1 MKEADSPKVI
11 PEKKH
16 HDEEDKKGDLGS
28 KGTKEEKGEKE
39 EKVRKAGGGLLHE
52 KLPDDVAQAVAA
64 DPQRDTAPTE
74 ALQSLLDTLTTQ
86 RAQLRARKAK
96 EEAHRSRQK
105 AREELR
111 AAVRA
116 AAAKRGEGQ
125 PWRRP
130 RVSPEELSKP
140 GTITSIFLP
149 PYQQQAVDRP
159 AKTYE
164 KVQALVRVP
173 GTSHT
178 QWEQYKIPF
187 LETSPYSYMFGD
199 PPPHELSARQRKA
212 KALADAAKLSMKQSG
227 SRSARA
233 EVHTGS
239 KGASG
244 DGTTVIGPA
253 MCPCGSPP
261 SLLHKQTG
269 FLTDR
274 LDHAVTGKIPPAR
287 R

>member
-1 MKEADSPKVI
+1 MSGGHDSPKVI

-16 HDEEDKKGDLGS
+16 HDEEDQKGDLG
-28 KGTKEEKGEKE
+28 KGTKEEQERKKA
-39 EKVRKAGGGLLHE
+39 EKVQEAIYKKE
-52 KLPDDVAQAVAA
+52 KLPADVEQAVAA
-64 DPQRDTAPTE
+64 DPQRETAPTE
-74 ALQSLLDTLTTQ
+74 ALQSLLDTLTSQ

-130 RVSPEELSKP
+130 RVTSEELSKA
-140 GTITSIFLP
+140 GTLTSRFLP

-164 KVQALVRVP
+164 KIEGP
-173 GTSHT
+173 
-178 QWEQYKIPF
+178 PF

-199 PPPHELSARQRKA
+199 PPIHELSARQRKA
-212 KALADAAKLSMKQSG
+212 KSLADAAKLAMTSG

-233 EVHTGS
+233 TVEVITGS
-239 KGASG
+239 KAASG
-244 DGTTVIGPA
+244 DGMTTIAPA
-253 MCPCGSPP
+253 MCPGGSPP
-261 SLLHKQTG
+261 SLLQKQTHY
-269 FLTDR
+269 LHDR
-274 LDHAVTGKIPPAR
+274 LAHEITGYKPQSKEALKTR
-287 R
+287 